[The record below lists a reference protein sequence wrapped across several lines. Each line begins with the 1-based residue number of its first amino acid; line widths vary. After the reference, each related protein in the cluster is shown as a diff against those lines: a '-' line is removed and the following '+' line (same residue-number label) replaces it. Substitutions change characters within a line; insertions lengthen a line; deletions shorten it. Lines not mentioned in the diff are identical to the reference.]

1 MIIVTRYT
9 DYDVT
14 NQRMIIGSII
24 VKTKKIAQMS
34 CECLNKLIILVL
46 AYSFYLECTLCN
58 TKENLMH

>member
-1 MIIVTRYT
+1 MIIFTRYT
-9 DYDVT
+9 DYDVI

-34 CECLNKLIILVL
+34 SECLNKLIILVL

-58 TKENLMH
+58 INENLMH